1 MHSYD
6 RPKDPRYEGGEK
18 VAESTPYYYKLD
30 VKTGKML
37 PGTVQLLEPPSF
49 NGPSRELPY
58 WEFGYMPTMTNWVK
72 LKKKLKLNWKELWTL
87 KRAPEDWVESFN
99 KY

>member
-1 MHSYD
+1 
-6 RPKDPRYEGGEK
+6 
-18 VAESTPYYYKLD
+18 
-30 VKTGKML
+30 ML

-72 LKKKLKLNWKELWTL
+72 LKQKLKGEWGEKWWHL
-87 KRAPEDWVESFN
+87 KRAPEGWVEGFN
-99 KY
+99 R